1 MTEVS
6 NYDKWTILVCLTS
19 NYILPFASIC
29 YENKER
35 KRFLDASIPLRL
47 CDGNIIT
54 PLWCMQNQSN
64 LQLKSAKI
72 ITKYFCIALR
82 NEKQKVKNFKYLK
95 MTYYIKLFIL
105 FLFKVDQEHKLS
117 LKFDNCKKF
126 RLVQFY

>member
-19 NYILPFASIC
+19 NYVLPFASIC

-105 FLFKVDQEHKLS
+105 FLFKVDQEHK
-117 LKFDNCKKF
+117 FP
-126 RLVQFY
+126 

>member
-35 KRFLDASIPLRL
+35 KRFLDAPIPLRL

-54 PLWCMQNQSN
+54 PLWCMQNISN
-64 LQLKSAKI
+64 LQLEIAKI
-72 ITKYFCIALR
+72 ISKYFCIALR

-95 MTYYIKLFIL
+95 SIRFIEPFIL
-105 FLFKVDQEHKLS
+105 FIFKVDLEYKLS